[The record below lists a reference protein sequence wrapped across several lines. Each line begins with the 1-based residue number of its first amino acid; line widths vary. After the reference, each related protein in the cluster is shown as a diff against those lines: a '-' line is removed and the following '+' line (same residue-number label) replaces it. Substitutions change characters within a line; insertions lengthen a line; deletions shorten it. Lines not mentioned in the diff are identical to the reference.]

1 MWDHL
6 FPLIGHSKEGL
17 YNSPTQKTLM
27 SLCLSVC
34 LLNQSYNRLIPG
46 PINIVLETK
55 PDDQDD
61 QDDQENQDDQDDQ
74 MGPQKIPQPFRI
86 KKITQ
91 LLVTKKITQ
100 PLREKNHKTSED
112 KKYHAKSRNL
122 LEQKK
127 I

>member
-1 MWDHL
+1 
-6 FPLIGHSKEGL
+6 
-17 YNSPTQKTLM
+17 M

-86 KKITQ
+86 KKNHATSSD
-91 LLVTKKITQ
+91 K
-100 PLREKNHKTSED
+100 KNHATSQG
-112 KKYHAKSRNL
+112 KKSQNL
-122 LEQKK
+122 
-127 I
+127 